1 MNYFHEHRRDAHH
14 EHSIWQ
20 DIQAKNI
27 FSTNFLKEK
36 VEYIHNNPVAKQ
48 CKMVEDRAD
57 FKYSS
62 ACFYDRDQIP
72 IIMVDDV
79 REWL

>member
-1 MNYFHEHRRDAHH
+1 
-14 EHSIWQ
+14 
-20 DIQAKNI
+20 
-27 FSTNFLKEK
+27 
-36 VEYIHNNPVAKQ
+36 
-48 CKMVEDRAD
+48 MVEDSAD

-79 REWL
+79 QKWL